1 MNRSSLKS
9 AIAKRT
15 SKLKSPPPKNRCGT
29 EVYLEKQRPVWQSA
43 KELDA
48 EQAKIEEEK
57 RKLEERLQKRVQ
69 DQRDLEK
76 ERDSQIA
83 TRDSNQLRR
92 EMILEYRRTNA
103 ADAELTSRQAEIER
117 CCTRFTEL
125 QEQIASIE
133 NEMAAVSLA
142 IQDDARERDKSQD
155 ALNAIDNE
163 IAEHAAE
170 SQRLEAMRHEILR
183 DATPDQLRTDF
194 QRNQDAV
201 DRLVISFNRSKSCWC
216 WMRN

>member
-1 MNRSSLKS
+1 M
-9 AIAKRT
+9 
-15 SKLKSPPPKNRCGT
+15 
-29 EVYLEKQRPVWQSA
+29 YLEKQRPVWQSA

-83 TRDSNQLRR
+83 TRDSNHSD

-201 DRLVISFNRSKSCWC
+201 DRLVNQLQSLEVLLVLDEN
-216 WMRN
+216 